1 MRTLTVFDLD
11 ETLVHGDTSVTW
23 RRFLQEKGIITDPD
37 FSAKDNEMMQQYA
50 QGTLNLQE
58 YMDFSLAPL
67 SQIDTKTVDALVAEC
82 VMKNVVQNV
91 YPKAQALT
99 KSLLLENPNDVLI
112 ISATV
117 SFIVKQVAKSMGIRH
132 AIGVDLAVKSGC
144 YSSEIVGVPS
154 FQEGKVERLK
164 SWLTANEIDD
174 TFYERIV
181 FYTDS
186 INDLPM
192 CEFADEVHTVNPCPQ
207 LLPIAKANDW
217 SILRWTL

>member
-1 MRTLTVFDLD
+1 MKKLTVFDLD

-23 RRFLQEKGIITDPD
+23 RRFLQEKGIITDPN
-37 FSAKDNEMMQQYA
+37 FSIKDKEMMQQYA

-67 SQIDTKTVDALVAEC
+67 SQIDTKTVDAFVAEC
-82 VMKNVVQNV
+82 IMKNVVQNV
-91 YPKAQALT
+91 YPEAQTLT
-99 KSLLLENPNDVLI
+99 NSLLLENPDDVLI

-154 FQEGKVERLK
+154 FREGKVERLK
-164 SWLTANEIDD
+164 SWLTSQELSGI
-174 TFYERIV
+174 FYDHIA

-186 INDLPM
+186 INDLPL
-192 CEFADEVHTVNPCPQ
+192 CEFADEVYTVNPCPQ

-217 SILRWTL
+217 GILRWRL